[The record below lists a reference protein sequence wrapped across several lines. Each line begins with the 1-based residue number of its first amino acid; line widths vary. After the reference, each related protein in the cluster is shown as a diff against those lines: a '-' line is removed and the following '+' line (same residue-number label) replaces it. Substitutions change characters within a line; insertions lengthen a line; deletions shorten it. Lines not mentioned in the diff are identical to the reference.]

1 MSEVKTNKISPA
13 TGTAITLGDSGD
25 TFTVPSGASIV
36 NSGTAT
42 GFGAASV
49 CVQVQ
54 YATNNTYS
62 TATGVALPV
71 DDTIPQAA
79 EGNDCGIDVAI
90 TPDSASNILVI
101 EGIVLAAHSGSG
113 DMQVALFQDSAQA
126 IWASKIESSNTTGNQ
141 YDQQKIFHV
150 MLAGT
155 TSATTFKV
163 RTGPPSSGG
172 TTYINGGQASGR
184 KMGGVSICSL
194 VIREYTP

>member
-1 MSEVKTNKISPA
+1 MSELKVNKISPA
-13 TGTAITLGDSGD
+13 TGTAFTLGDSGD
-25 TFTVPSGASIV
+25 TFTVPSGATIV

-42 GFGAASV
+42 NFGSASV
-49 CVQVQ
+49 CVQAK

-62 TATGVALPV
+62 SATGVAIPM

-79 EGNDCGIDVAI
+79 EGHDCGIDVAI

-113 DMQVALFQDSAQA
+113 DMQVALLQDSAQA
-126 IWASKIESSNTTGNQ
+126 IWASKIESSNSAGNQ

-163 RTGPPSSGG
+163 RTGPPAAGG
-172 TTYINGGQASGR
+172 TTYINGGNSSGR
-184 KMGGVSICSL
+184 KMGGVSVCSL
-194 VIREYTP
+194 VVREYTP